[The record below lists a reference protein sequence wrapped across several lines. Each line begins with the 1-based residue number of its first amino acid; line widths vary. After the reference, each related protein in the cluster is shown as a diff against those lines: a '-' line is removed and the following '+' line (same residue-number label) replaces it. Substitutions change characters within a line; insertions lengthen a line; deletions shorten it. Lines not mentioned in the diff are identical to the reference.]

1 VLGYDLAT
9 PARAIVVT
17 GRSDSIAKGQN
28 VMADEKLDP
37 RLADEL
43 QRVAEAGSPA
53 RRIPVIIEHV
63 KVASPTG
70 GERGAGLAA
79 LEREVRELQR
89 PIVERLRELG
99 AGATARQHILAN
111 AVSAELTPSE
121 IAEMAKHP
129 DVRLI
134 RLAREDQ
141 VTTG

>member
-1 VLGYDLAT
+1 M
-9 PARAIVVT
+9 
-17 GRSDSIAKGQN
+17 AK
-28 VMADEKLDP
+28 EKLEP
-37 RLADEL
+37 RLAEEL
-43 QRVAEAGSPA
+43 ERVAQAGSPT

-63 KVASPTG
+63 KVASPSG
-70 GERGAGLAA
+70 GDRGAGLAA

-99 AGATARQHILAN
+99 AGPTVRQHILAN
-111 AVSAELTPSE
+111 AVSADLTPIE